1 MWYNLGGGNRM
12 ERLQKVI
19 ANYGYASRRKAEDL
33 IKRKK
38 VMVNGQIVTELGTKV
53 DDKDIISID
62 GVIINKDVK
71 HEYYIL
77 NKPRNVISSTTDK
90 AGRITV
96 VDLIDTNARIYPIGR
111 LDYDTTG
118 LILLTNDGD
127 FANTL
132 MHPSFEIEKTYIA
145 KLDKILG
152 KEEILA
158 LKKGI
163 VIDERKVEVRRLKT
177 KRRDLGKNT
186 EIVEITIVEGR
197 NHIVKKLFGE
207 LGINVVKLSRIAYG
221 FLNIK
226 DLKSGEYRH
235 LTIKEIKKMYA
246 LVKNGN

>member
-1 MWYNLGGGNRM
+1 M

-19 ANYGYASRRKAEDL
+19 ANYGYTSRRKAEDL
-33 IKRKK
+33 IKRQK
-38 VMVNGQIVTELGTKV
+38 VMVNGQIITELGTKV
-53 DDKDIISID
+53 SARDVISID

-96 VDLIDTNARIYPIGR
+96 VDLIDTDARIYPIGR

-145 KLDKILG
+145 NLDMVLG
-152 KEEILA
+152 NEDFLA
-158 LKKGI
+158 IKKVII
-163 VIDERKVEVRRLKT
+163 VVGRKV
-177 KRRDLGKNT
+177 
-186 EIVEITIVEGR
+186 
-197 NHIVKKLFGE
+197 
-207 LGINVVKLSRIAYG
+207 
-221 FLNIK
+221 
-226 DLKSGEYRH
+226 
-235 LTIKEIKKMYA
+235 
-246 LVKNGN
+246 